1 MNLNMYLNWNYTD
14 KYLYLLKICHIHVHV
29 FTSNLLENKCTTAC
43 MHGNWTC
50 WLLWQGWVF
59 FNLTWAVN
67 FILPFWSPFVH
78 LSFHPFKTFYLS
90 YFFSRNTRPIST
102 KLGKEQWKKF
112 LVVQVTNYLYI
123 YCQNLISFST
133 CFK

>member
-43 MHGNWTC
+43 ILIELADCYGKAE
-50 WLLWQGWVF
+50 VF

-78 LSFHPFKTFYLS
+78 LSFHPFKTVYLS

-112 LVVQVTNYLYI
+112 LVVQVTNYMYI

-133 CFK
+133 CFE